1 MLDVPCLEHNTR
13 VSRETIVSRD
23 ATRCTISRHTC
34 KLQLI
39 TKGRQRKSYKQKLS
53 DAAKSYREIGSILA
67 VALERSRSAQIPN
80 VQKGVRAQTNLSNA
94 SSTSKRSESS
104 IFVPTILKV
113 ASPTRGR
120 PQQVKNRAFGFSPQ

>member
-1 MLDVPCLEHNTR
+1 MHY
-13 VSRETIVSRD
+13 IQ
-23 ATRCTISRHTC
+23 AYMQ
-34 KLQLI
+34 LQLI

-94 SSTSKRSESS
+94 SSKSKRSESS
-104 IFVPTILKV
+104 IVPTILKI
-113 ASPTRGR
+113 ASPTR
-120 PQQVKNRAFGFSPQ
+120 QATASEKQSLWIISTIN